1 MNIGK
6 LPNSLLEKIVIDP
19 INNHSVNRKEVLLK
33 PSIGE
38 DCAALNLGEN
48 ICLLSTDPITGAV
61 ADIGK
66 LAVNINTNDIASSGG
81 EPIGLMVTA
90 LLPSSI
96 TEEEISHIITDLYK
110 EAEKVNVAILGGH
123 TEITD
128 AVNKP
133 VLSCTVVGK
142 TNKLIPSGGA
152 KIGDS
157 VIMTKYAAM
166 EGTSIFASDK
176 RDKLKGIDSSII
188 EKAKNLGNSLSV
200 IAEGRIGSE
209 LGANAMHDVTEGG
222 ILGALWEMAEA
233 SGVGLCVDLKKIPI
247 RQETIEICEFF
258 NINPYLLDAAGC
270 LFVVTGDGKRLV
282 DYLGQYGVE
291 AAVIG
296 VVTEKKEKM
305 IAINELEHR
314 CLSPVNGDEINKVLQ
329 GK

>member
-90 LLPSSI
+90 LLPASI

-222 ILGALWEMAEA
+222 ILGACWEIADC
-233 SGVGLCVDLKKIPI
+233 SGVGIEVYEDKIPVLE
-247 RQETIEICEFF
+247 ETKIIC
-258 NINPYLLDAAGC
+258 NKLG
-270 LFVVTGDGKRLV
+270 V
-282 DYLGQYGVE
+282 DYLRLISSGSMLIV
-291 AAVIG
+291 
-296 VVTEKKEKM
+296 
-305 IAINELEHR
+305 
-314 CLSPVNGDEINKVLQ
+314 CSNGDEMLSALKKAGIVASIIGKIVEEGKWFISNGEKTVLGEPTSDELYKV
-329 GK
+329 

>member
-90 LLPSSI
+90 LLPASI

-176 RDKLKGIDSSII
+176 RDKLKDIDSSII

-200 IAEGRIGSE
+200 IAEGKIGLE

-222 ILGALWEMAEA
+222 ILGACWEIADC
-233 SGVGLCVDLKKIPI
+233 SGVGIEVYEDKIPVLE
-247 RQETIEICEFF
+247 ETKIIC
-258 NINPYLLDAAGC
+258 NKLG
-270 LFVVTGDGKRLV
+270 V
-282 DYLGQYGVE
+282 DYLRLISSGSMLIV
-291 AAVIG
+291 
-296 VVTEKKEKM
+296 
-305 IAINELEHR
+305 
-314 CLSPVNGDEINKVLQ
+314 CSNGDEMLSALKKAGIVASIIGKIVEEGKWFISNGEKTVLGEPTSDELYKV
-329 GK
+329 

>member
-90 LLPSSI
+90 LLPDSI

-222 ILGALWEMAEA
+222 ILGACWEIADC
-233 SGVGLCVDLKKIPI
+233 SGVGIEVYEDKIPVLE
-247 RQETIEICEFF
+247 ETKIIC
-258 NINPYLLDAAGC
+258 NKLG
-270 LFVVTGDGKRLV
+270 V
-282 DYLGQYGVE
+282 DYLRLISSGSMLIV
-291 AAVIG
+291 
-296 VVTEKKEKM
+296 
-305 IAINELEHR
+305 
-314 CLSPVNGDEINKVLQ
+314 CSNGDEMLSALKKAGIVASIIGKIVEEGKWFISNGEKTVLDEPTSDELYKV
-329 GK
+329 

>member
-90 LLPSSI
+90 LLPASI

-222 ILGALWEMAEA
+222 ILGACWEIADC
-233 SGVGLCVDLKKIPI
+233 SGVGIEVYEDKIPVLE
-247 RQETIEICEFF
+247 ETKIIC
-258 NINPYLLDAAGC
+258 NKLG
-270 LFVVTGDGKRLV
+270 V
-282 DYLGQYGVE
+282 DYLRLISSGSMLIV
-291 AAVIG
+291 
-296 VVTEKKEKM
+296 
-305 IAINELEHR
+305 
-314 CLSPVNGDEINKVLQ
+314 CSNGDEMLSALEKAGIVASIIGKIVEEGKWFISNGEKTVLGEPTSDELYKV
-329 GK
+329 

>member
-6 LPNSLLEKIVIDP
+6 LPNSLLEEIVIDP

-90 LLPSSI
+90 LLPASI
-96 TEEEISHIITDLYK
+96 TEAEISHIITDLYK

-222 ILGALWEMAEA
+222 ILGACWEIADC
-233 SGVGLCVDLKKIPI
+233 SGVGIEVYEDKIPVLE
-247 RQETIEICEFF
+247 ETKIIC
-258 NINPYLLDAAGC
+258 NKLG
-270 LFVVTGDGKRLV
+270 V
-282 DYLGQYGVE
+282 DYLRLISSGSMLIV
-291 AAVIG
+291 
-296 VVTEKKEKM
+296 
-305 IAINELEHR
+305 
-314 CLSPVNGDEINKVLQ
+314 CSNGDEMLSALKKAGIVASIIGKIVEEGKWFISNGEKTVLGEPTSDELYKV
-329 GK
+329 

>member
-90 LLPSSI
+90 LLPASI
-96 TEEEISHIITDLYK
+96 TEAEISHIITDLYK

-222 ILGALWEMAEA
+222 ILGACWEIADC
-233 SGVGLCVDLKKIPI
+233 SGVGIEVYEDKIPVLE
-247 RQETIEICEFF
+247 ETKIIC
-258 NINPYLLDAAGC
+258 NKLG
-270 LFVVTGDGKRLV
+270 V
-282 DYLGQYGVE
+282 DYLRLISSGSMLIV
-291 AAVIG
+291 
-296 VVTEKKEKM
+296 
-305 IAINELEHR
+305 
-314 CLSPVNGDEINKVLQ
+314 CSNGDEMLSALKKAGIVASIIGKIVEEGKWFISNGEKTVLGEPTSDELYKV
-329 GK
+329 

>member
-90 LLPSSI
+90 LLPASI
-96 TEEEISHIITDLYK
+96 TEAEISHIITDLYK
-110 EAEKVNVAILGGH
+110 ESEKVNVAILGGH

-222 ILGALWEMAEA
+222 ILGACWEIADC
-233 SGVGLCVDLKKIPI
+233 SGVGIEVYEDKIPVLE
-247 RQETIEICEFF
+247 ETKIIC
-258 NINPYLLDAAGC
+258 NKLG
-270 LFVVTGDGKRLV
+270 V
-282 DYLGQYGVE
+282 DYLRLISSGSMLIV
-291 AAVIG
+291 
-296 VVTEKKEKM
+296 
-305 IAINELEHR
+305 
-314 CLSPVNGDEINKVLQ
+314 CSNGDEMLSALKKAGIVASIIGKIVEEGKWFISNGEKTVLDEPTSDELYKV
-329 GK
+329 

>member
-90 LLPSSI
+90 LLPASI

-222 ILGALWEMAEA
+222 ILGACWEIADC
-233 SGVGLCVDLKKIPI
+233 SGLGIEVYEDKIPVLE
-247 RQETIEICEFF
+247 ETKIIC
-258 NINPYLLDAAGC
+258 NKLG
-270 LFVVTGDGKRLV
+270 V
-282 DYLGQYGVE
+282 DYLRLISSGSMLIV
-291 AAVIG
+291 
-296 VVTEKKEKM
+296 
-305 IAINELEHR
+305 
-314 CLSPVNGDEINKVLQ
+314 CSNGDEMLSALKKAGIVASIIGKIVEEGKWFISNGEKTVLGEPTSDELYKV
-329 GK
+329 

>member
-90 LLPSSI
+90 LLPASI
-96 TEEEISHIITDLYK
+96 TEAEISHIITDLYK

-222 ILGALWEMAEA
+222 ILGACWEIADC
-233 SGVGLCVDLKKIPI
+233 SGVGIEVYEDKIPVLE
-247 RQETIEICEFF
+247 ETKIIC
-258 NINPYLLDAAGC
+258 NKLG
-270 LFVVTGDGKRLV
+270 V
-282 DYLGQYGVE
+282 DYLRLISSGSMLIV
-291 AAVIG
+291 
-296 VVTEKKEKM
+296 
-305 IAINELEHR
+305 
-314 CLSPVNGDEINKVLQ
+314 CSNGDEMLSALKKAGIVASIIGKIVEEGKWFISNGEKTVLDEPTSDELYKV
-329 GK
+329 

>member
-90 LLPSSI
+90 LLPASI
-96 TEEEISHIITDLYK
+96 TEAEISHIITDLYK

-222 ILGALWEMAEA
+222 ILGACWEIADC
-233 SGVGLCVDLKKIPI
+233 SGVGIEVYEDKIPVLE
-247 RQETIEICEFF
+247 ETKIIC
-258 NINPYLLDAAGC
+258 NKLG
-270 LFVVTGDGKRLV
+270 V
-282 DYLGQYGVE
+282 DYLRLISSGSMLIV
-291 AAVIG
+291 
-296 VVTEKKEKM
+296 
-305 IAINELEHR
+305 
-314 CLSPVNGDEINKVLQ
+314 CSNGDEMLSALEKAGIVASIIGKIVEEGKWFISNGEKTVLGEPTSDELYKV
-329 GK
+329 

>member
-90 LLPSSI
+90 LLPASI

-200 IAEGRIGSE
+200 IAEGKIGSE

-222 ILGALWEMAEA
+222 ILGACWEIADC
-233 SGVGLCVDLKKIPI
+233 SGVGIEVYEDKIPVLE
-247 RQETIEICEFF
+247 ETKIIC
-258 NINPYLLDAAGC
+258 NKLG
-270 LFVVTGDGKRLV
+270 V
-282 DYLGQYGVE
+282 DYLRLISSGSMLIV
-291 AAVIG
+291 
-296 VVTEKKEKM
+296 
-305 IAINELEHR
+305 
-314 CLSPVNGDEINKVLQ
+314 CSNGDEMLSALKKAGIVASIIGKIVEEGKWFISNGEKTVLDEPTSDELYKV
-329 GK
+329 

>member
-90 LLPSSI
+90 LLPASI

-222 ILGALWEMAEA
+222 ILGACWEIADC
-233 SGVGLCVDLKKIPI
+233 SGVGIEVYEDKIPVLE
-247 RQETIEICEFF
+247 ETKIIC
-258 NINPYLLDAAGC
+258 NKLG
-270 LFVVTGDGKRLV
+270 V
-282 DYLGQYGVE
+282 DYLRLISSGSMLIV
-291 AAVIG
+291 
-296 VVTEKKEKM
+296 
-305 IAINELEHR
+305 
-314 CLSPVNGDEINKVLQ
+314 CSNGDEMLSALEKAGIVASIIGKIVEEGKWFIGNGEKTVLGEPTSDELYKV
-329 GK
+329 

>member
-90 LLPSSI
+90 LLPASI
-96 TEEEISHIITDLYK
+96 TEAEISHIITDLYK

-188 EKAKNLGNSLSV
+188 EKAKKLGNSLSV

-222 ILGALWEMAEA
+222 ILGACWEIADC
-233 SGVGLCVDLKKIPI
+233 SGVGIEVYEDKIPVLE
-247 RQETIEICEFF
+247 ETKIIC
-258 NINPYLLDAAGC
+258 NKLG
-270 LFVVTGDGKRLV
+270 V
-282 DYLGQYGVE
+282 DYLRLISSGSMLIV
-291 AAVIG
+291 
-296 VVTEKKEKM
+296 
-305 IAINELEHR
+305 
-314 CLSPVNGDEINKVLQ
+314 CSNGDEMLSALKKAGIVASIIGKIVEEGKWFISNGEKTVLDEPTSDELYKV
-329 GK
+329 

>member
-66 LAVNINTNDIASSGG
+66 LAVNINTNDIASGGG

-90 LLPSSI
+90 LLPASI

-176 RDKLKGIDSSII
+176 RDKLKGIDSSTI

-222 ILGALWEMAEA
+222 ILGACWEIADC
-233 SGVGLCVDLKKIPI
+233 SGVGIEVYEDKIPVLE
-247 RQETIEICEFF
+247 ETKIIC
-258 NINPYLLDAAGC
+258 NKLG
-270 LFVVTGDGKRLV
+270 V
-282 DYLGQYGVE
+282 DYLRLISSGSMLIV
-291 AAVIG
+291 
-296 VVTEKKEKM
+296 
-305 IAINELEHR
+305 
-314 CLSPVNGDEINKVLQ
+314 CSNGDEMLSALKKAGIVASIIGKIVEEGKWFISNGEKTVLGEPTSDELYKV
-329 GK
+329 

>member
-66 LAVNINTNDIASSGG
+66 LAVNINTNEIASSGG

-200 IAEGRIGSE
+200 IAEGKIGSE

-222 ILGALWEMAEA
+222 ILGACWEIADC
-233 SGVGLCVDLKKIPI
+233 SGVGIEVYEDKIPVLE
-247 RQETIEICEFF
+247 ETKIIC
-258 NINPYLLDAAGC
+258 NKLG
-270 LFVVTGDGKRLV
+270 V
-282 DYLGQYGVE
+282 DYLRLISSGSMLIV
-291 AAVIG
+291 
-296 VVTEKKEKM
+296 
-305 IAINELEHR
+305 
-314 CLSPVNGDEINKVLQ
+314 CSNGDEMLSALKKAGIVASIIGKIVEEGKWFISNGEKTVLGEPTSDELYKV
-329 GK
+329 

>member
-6 LPNSLLEKIVIDP
+6 LPNSLLEEIVIDP

-90 LLPSSI
+90 LLPASI

-222 ILGALWEMAEA
+222 ILGACWEIADC
-233 SGVGLCVDLKKIPI
+233 SGVGIEVYEDKIPVLE
-247 RQETIEICEFF
+247 ETKIIC
-258 NINPYLLDAAGC
+258 NKLG
-270 LFVVTGDGKRLV
+270 V
-282 DYLGQYGVE
+282 DYLRLISSGSMLIV
-291 AAVIG
+291 
-296 VVTEKKEKM
+296 
-305 IAINELEHR
+305 
-314 CLSPVNGDEINKVLQ
+314 CSNGDEMLSALEKAGIVASIIGKIVEEGKWFISNGEKTVLGEPTSDELYKV
-329 GK
+329 

>member
-90 LLPSSI
+90 LLPASI
-96 TEEEISHIITDLYK
+96 TEAEISHIITDLYK

-176 RDKLKGIDSSII
+176 SDKLKGIDSSII
-188 EKAKNLGNSLSV
+188 KKAKNLGNSLSV

-222 ILGALWEMAEA
+222 ILGACWEIADC
-233 SGVGLCVDLKKIPI
+233 SGVGIEVYEDKIPVLE
-247 RQETIEICEFF
+247 ETKIIC
-258 NINPYLLDAAGC
+258 NKLG
-270 LFVVTGDGKRLV
+270 V
-282 DYLGQYGVE
+282 DYLRLISSGSMLIV
-291 AAVIG
+291 
-296 VVTEKKEKM
+296 
-305 IAINELEHR
+305 
-314 CLSPVNGDEINKVLQ
+314 CSNGDEMLSALKKAGIVASIIGKIVEEGKWFISNGEKTVLDEPTSDELYKV
-329 GK
+329 

>member
-90 LLPSSI
+90 LLPASI

-200 IAEGRIGSE
+200 IAEGKIGSE

-222 ILGALWEMAEA
+222 ILGACWEIADC
-233 SGVGLCVDLKKIPI
+233 SGVGIEVYEDKIPVLE
-247 RQETIEICEFF
+247 ETKIIC
-258 NINPYLLDAAGC
+258 NKLG
-270 LFVVTGDGKRLV
+270 V
-282 DYLGQYGVE
+282 DYLRLISSGSMLIV
-291 AAVIG
+291 
-296 VVTEKKEKM
+296 
-305 IAINELEHR
+305 
-314 CLSPVNGDEINKVLQ
+314 CSNGDEMLSALKKAGIVASIIGKIVEEGKWFISNGEKTVLGEPTSDELYKV
-329 GK
+329 

>member
-90 LLPSSI
+90 LLPASI

-222 ILGALWEMAEA
+222 ILGACWEIADC
-233 SGVGLCVDLKKIPI
+233 SGVGIEVYEDKIPVLE
-247 RQETIEICEFF
+247 ETKIIC
-258 NINPYLLDAAGC
+258 NKLG
-270 LFVVTGDGKRLV
+270 V
-282 DYLGQYGVE
+282 DYLRLISSGSMLIV
-291 AAVIG
+291 
-296 VVTEKKEKM
+296 
-305 IAINELEHR
+305 
-314 CLSPVNGDEINKVLQ
+314 CSNGDEMLSALKKAGIVASIIGKIVEEGKWFISNGEKTILDEPTSDELYKV
-329 GK
+329 

>member
-1 MNIGK
+1 
-6 LPNSLLEKIVIDP
+6 
-19 INNHSVNRKEVLLK
+19 
-33 PSIGE
+33 
-38 DCAALNLGEN
+38 
-48 ICLLSTDPITGAV
+48 
-61 ADIGK
+61 
-66 LAVNINTNDIASSGG
+66 
-81 EPIGLMVTA
+81 MVTA
-90 LLPSSI
+90 LLPASI

-222 ILGALWEMAEA
+222 ILGACWEIADC
-233 SGVGLCVDLKKIPI
+233 SGVGIEVYEDKIPVLE
-247 RQETIEICEFF
+247 ETKIIC
-258 NINPYLLDAAGC
+258 NKLG
-270 LFVVTGDGKRLV
+270 V
-282 DYLGQYGVE
+282 DYLRLISSGSMLIV
-291 AAVIG
+291 
-296 VVTEKKEKM
+296 
-305 IAINELEHR
+305 
-314 CLSPVNGDEINKVLQ
+314 CSNGDEMLSALKKAGIVASIIGKIVEEGKWFISNGEKTVLGEPTSDELYKV
-329 GK
+329 

>member
-90 LLPSSI
+90 LLPASI

-222 ILGALWEMAEA
+222 ILGACWEIADC
-233 SGVGLCVDLKKIPI
+233 SGVGIEVYEDKIPI
-247 RQETIEICEFF
+247 LEETKIIC
-258 NINPYLLDAAGC
+258 NKLG
-270 LFVVTGDGKRLV
+270 V
-282 DYLGQYGVE
+282 DYLRLISSGSMLIV
-291 AAVIG
+291 
-296 VVTEKKEKM
+296 
-305 IAINELEHR
+305 
-314 CLSPVNGDEINKVLQ
+314 CSNGDEMLSALEKAGIVASIIGKIVEEGKWFISNGEKTVLDEPTSDELYKV
-329 GK
+329 

>member
-90 LLPSSI
+90 LLPASI

-222 ILGALWEMAEA
+222 ILGACWEIADC
-233 SGVGLCVDLKKIPI
+233 SGVGIEVYEDKIPVLE
-247 RQETIEICEFF
+247 ETKIIC
-258 NINPYLLDAAGC
+258 NKLG
-270 LFVVTGDGKRLV
+270 V
-282 DYLGQYGVE
+282 DYLRLISSGSMLIV
-291 AAVIG
+291 
-296 VVTEKKEKM
+296 
-305 IAINELEHR
+305 
-314 CLSPVNGDEINKVLQ
+314 CSNGDEMLSALKKAGIVASIIGKIVEEGKWFISNGEKTVLDEPTSDELYKV
-329 GK
+329 